1 MARQYLRLTPE
12 ASWGVYAAAGTPILI
27 PIDKANPFT
36 LRPTPIPWEIRSAGG
51 GNRRVQT
58 GSQRTSCKGALHTLV
73 YGSQAAALAPWICAT
88 ADGVLGSVTLDH
100 AIQIEDGST
109 TAYRRYLGV
118 MVEQAQFR
126 CGEDDPLLR
135 LRLDLVAQQ
144 PATISGTDLPMP
156 TATDYPSDVPYVFQH
171 LSGGVSVVAS
181 RAEFASFQCTI
192 KNKLDVR
199 FMASQFPTRIK
210 YCGRDVDLS
219 TQFPYIVTT
228 DRAHLEAVDL
238 VAASMTFTNGAHTL
252 GFAMNSKNVI
262 AGVGD
267 DLALDTIFLQGIEL
281 HNFFDASAD
290 TPNDFTLT
298 AT

>member
-12 ASWGVYAAAGTPILI
+12 TSWGVYAAAGTPILI

-58 GSQRTSCKGALHTLV
+58 GSQRTSCKGSLHTLV
-73 YGSQAAALAPWICAT
+73 YGSQAAALAPWICAD
-88 ADGVLGSVTLDH
+88 ANGVLRSVTLDH
-100 AIQIEDGST
+100 AIQLEDGGT

-135 LRLDLVAQQ
+135 LKLDLVAQQ
-144 PATISGTDLPMP
+144 PATISGTDLPQP
-156 TATDYPSDVPYVFQH
+156 AATDYPGDVPYVFQH
-171 LSGGVSVVAS
+171 LAGGFSVVAS
-181 RAEFASFQCTI
+181 RAEFATFQLTV
-192 KNKLDVR
+192 KNLLDVR
-199 FMASQFPTRIK
+199 FMASQYPTRIK

-219 TQFPYIVTT
+219 TRFPYIVTT

-238 VAASMTFTNGAHTL
+238 VAASMTFTNGSHTL

-281 HNFFDASAD
+281 QNFFDASAG

>member
-73 YGSQAAALAPWICAT
+73 YGSQAAALAPWICAD
-88 ADGVLGSVTLDH
+88 ANGVLGSVTLDH
-100 AIQIEDGST
+100 AIQLEDGGT

-118 MVEQAQFR
+118 MVEQARFR

-135 LRLDLVAQQ
+135 LKLDLVAQQ
-144 PATISGTDLPMP
+144 PATISGTDLPQP
-156 TATDYPSDVPYVFQH
+156 AATDYPGDVPYVFQH
-171 LSGGVSVVAS
+171 LAGGFSVVAS
-181 RAEFASFQCTI
+181 RAEFATFQLTV
-192 KNKLDVR
+192 KNLLDVR
-199 FMASQFPTRIK
+199 FMASQYPTRIK

-219 TQFPYIVTT
+219 AQFPYIVTT

-238 VAASMTFTNGAHTL
+238 VAASMTFTNGSHTL
-252 GFAMNSKNVI
+252 RFAMNSKNVI

-267 DLALDTIFLQGIEL
+267 DLTLDTIFLQGIEL
-281 HNFFDASAD
+281 HNFFDASAG

>member
-12 ASWGVYAAAGTPILI
+12 ASWGVYAAAGTPILL
-27 PIDKANPFT
+27 PIDKANAFT
-36 LRPTPIPWEIRSAGG
+36 LRPAPIPWEIRSAGG
-51 GNRRVQT
+51 GNRRVQA
-58 GSQRTSCKGALHTLV
+58 GSQRTSCRGALHTLV
-73 YGSQAAALAPWICAT
+73 YGSQAATLAPWICAD
-88 ADGVLGSVTLDH
+88 AAGVLGSVTLDH
-100 AIQIEDGST
+100 AIQLEDGGT

-118 MVEQAQFR
+118 MVERARFR

-135 LRLDLVAQQ
+135 LELDLVAQQ
-144 PATISGTDLPMP
+144 PAPISGADLPRP
-156 TATDYPSDVPYVFQH
+156 AATDYPGDVPYVFQH
-171 LSGGVSVVAS
+171 LAGGFSVVAP

-192 KNKLDVR
+192 TNKLDVR

-219 TQFPYIVTT
+219 TRFPYIVTT
-228 DRAHLEAVDL
+228 DRAHLEAVDP
-238 VAASMTFTNGAHTL
+238 VAASMTFTNGSHTL

-281 HNFFDASAD
+281 HNFFDAGAG

>member
-58 GSQRTSCKGALHTLV
+58 GSQRTSCTGGFHTLV

-228 DRAHLEAVDL
+228 DRAHLEAVDP

-281 HNFFDASAD
+281 HNFFDASAG

>member
-73 YGSQAAALAPWICAT
+73 YGSQAAALAPWICAD
-88 ADGVLGSVTLDH
+88 ANGVLGSVTLDH

-109 TAYRRYLGV
+109 AAYRRYLGV

-144 PATISGTDLPMP
+144 PATISGTDLPQP
-156 TATDYPSDVPYVFQH
+156 AATDYPGDVPYVFQH
-171 LSGGVSVVAS
+171 LAGGFSVVAS
-181 RAEFASFQCTI
+181 RAEFATFQLTV
-192 KNKLDVR
+192 KNPLDVR
-199 FMASQFPTRIK
+199 FMASQYPTRIK

-219 TQFPYIVTT
+219 TRFPYIVTT

-281 HNFFDASAD
+281 HNFFDASAG

>member
-1 MARQYLRLTPE
+1 MPGRFQ
-12 ASWGVYAAAGTPILI
+12 
-27 PIDKANPFT
+27 
-36 LRPTPIPWEIRSAGG
+36 
-51 GNRRVQT
+51 
-58 GSQRTSCKGALHTLV
+58 TLV
-73 YGSQAAALAPWICAT
+73 YGSQAAVLAPWICAD
-88 ADGVLGSVTLDH
+88 ANGALGSVTLDH

-118 MVEQAQFR
+118 MVKQAQFR

-144 PATISGTDLPMP
+144 PAAISGADLPVP
-156 TATDYPSDVPYVFQH
+156 AATDYPSDVPYVFQH
-171 LSGGVSVVAS
+171 LSGGFSVVAP
-181 RAEFASFQCTI
+181 RAEFAWFQCTI
-192 KNKLDVR
+192 TNKLDVR
-199 FMASQFPTRIK
+199 FMAGQFPTRIK

-219 TQFPYIVTT
+219 TQFPYIVKT
-228 DRAHLEAVDL
+228 DRAHLEAVDP
-238 VAASMTFTNGAHTL
+238 VAASMTFTNDSHTL

-281 HNFFDASAD
+281 HNFFDASAV
-290 TPNDFTLT
+290 TPNDFTLA

>member
-58 GSQRTSCKGALHTLV
+58 GSQRTSCQGALHTLV
-73 YGSQAAALAPWICAT
+73 YGSQAAALAPWICAD
-88 ADGVLGSVTLDH
+88 ANGVLGSVTLDH
-100 AIQIEDGST
+100 AIQLEDGGT

-118 MVEQAQFR
+118 MVEQARFR

-135 LRLDLVAQQ
+135 LKLDLVAQQ
-144 PATISGTDLPMP
+144 PATISGTDLPQP
-156 TATDYPSDVPYVFQH
+156 AATDYPGDVPYVFQH
-171 LSGGVSVVAS
+171 LAGGFSVVAS
-181 RAEFASFQCTI
+181 RAEFATFQLTI
-192 KNKLDVR
+192 KNLLDVR
-199 FMASQFPTRIK
+199 FMASQYPTRIK
-210 YCGRDVDLS
+210 YCGRDVDLN
-219 TQFPYIVTT
+219 TRFPYIVTT

-281 HNFFDASAD
+281 HNFFDASAG